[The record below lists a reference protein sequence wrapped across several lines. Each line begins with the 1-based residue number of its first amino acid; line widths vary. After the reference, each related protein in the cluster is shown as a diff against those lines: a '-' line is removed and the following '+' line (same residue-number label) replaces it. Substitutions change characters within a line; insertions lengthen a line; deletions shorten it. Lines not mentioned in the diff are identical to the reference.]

1 MDSFFKGE
9 DFELEMYWKD
19 VSGDPLPPSTLVD
32 YKVQVVFEFE
42 PTSVKLIFAKTPGQ
56 DEKSIEVTDDSA
68 GKLTLRFER
77 DWSSAAKNGKYYLK
91 VFRYYEDLDGIDD
104 KHLEIIKVNGFNLI
118 D

>member
-9 DFELEMYWKD
+9 DFELEMYWQD
-19 VSGDPLPPSTLVD
+19 ASGSDLPPSSLVD
-32 YKVQVVFEFE
+32 YKVQVIFESE
-42 PTSVKLIFAKTPGQ
+42 PTSPKLIFAKSPTSN
-56 DEKSIEVTDDSA
+56 EKPIEVTDDA
-68 GKLTLRFER
+68 GGELSLRFER
-77 DWSSAAKNGKYYLK
+77 DWSALAKNGKYYLK